1 MQLFL
6 TGFRLLFMKQITLL
20 CLFTCL
26 SFQLNAQDSLYF
38 VEFGSSPSYC
48 RTSGEQSG
56 NGLIYASADGGVAPY
71 EYQWKNL
78 STGDLQNNTTWGG
91 LNPDCYEMTV
101 IDMLG
106 NVLKDTLCLD
116 SINPKASFYLESDDL
131 LGDGAYYYGLAP
143 STATFF
149 NTSEDYY
156 APDPFSDTSVVFRP
170 QGFEPWE
177 EYPFLGEMM
186 TYTYEYGGIY
196 TATLIAS
203 NMNGCADT
211 AHKTISISGPLGVED
226 EHSNEQPAVSVFSN
240 NQIISIVT
248 QQPSPDLIFRLYA
261 ISGALID
268 ETSLVNSQMNLP
280 INHHGLYLYEIINQK
295 TGIQL
300 KTGKLVIQ

>member
-1 MQLFL
+1 
-6 TGFRLLFMKQITLL
+6 MKRITLL
-20 CLFTCL
+20 FILTC
-26 SFQLNAQDSLYF
+26 SFYQLNAQDSLYF

-71 EYQWKNL
+71 DYQWKNL

-131 LGDGAYYYGLAP
+131 TGDGNYYFGLVPA
-143 STATFF
+143 TATFF

-156 APDPFSDTSVVFRP
+156 AIDPLSDTSIFFRP

-186 TYTYEYGGIY
+186 TYTYEYGGVY

-211 AHKTISISGPLGVED
+211 AHKTISLSGPLGVKD
-226 EHSNEQPAVSVFSN
+226 ELQSETPSFRVFSN
-240 NQIISIVT
+240 AQMISIFT
-248 QQPSPDLIFRLYA
+248 QQPSSDLIFRLYA
-261 ISGALID
+261 VSGAMIV

-280 INHHGLYLYEIINQK
+280 INHRGLYLYEIINQK
-295 TGIQL
+295 TGAPL
-300 KTGKLVIQ
+300 KTDKLVIR